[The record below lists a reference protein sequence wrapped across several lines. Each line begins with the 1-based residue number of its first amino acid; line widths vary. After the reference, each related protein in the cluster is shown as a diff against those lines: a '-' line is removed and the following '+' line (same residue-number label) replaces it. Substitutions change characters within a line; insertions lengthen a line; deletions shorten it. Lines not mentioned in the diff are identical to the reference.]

1 MKTAHRISD
10 AVPILEMVHVRL
22 VAMAKAVVVHVRS
35 ATHQIHP
42 IVKNVVLAPDQQVQ
56 IGVAV
61 EVRAAM
67 ILGRTLVLQQVA
79 AIAHLRVAG
88 MNVVALAI

>member
-1 MKTAHRISD
+1 
-10 AVPILEMVHVRL
+10 
-22 VAMAKAVVVHVRS
+22 
-35 ATHQIHP
+35 
-42 IVKNVVLAPDQQVQ
+42 VKNVVLAPDQQVQ